1 MTHIKI
7 EERLTAQ
14 HGVVAHWQLVAD
26 GVPEG
31 AIRHGCSRL
40 REYHDG
46 VFVSGHAPITD
57 EQRLIAAGLTTPD
70 TRVHAWSAGWHY
82 GLRDR
87 DEHGVTVVRPG
98 SGGVRRIAPRWPG
111 DDERHGLCIR
121 RSAAMPDEDFTLH
134 ANGLHIATPARTVL
148 ELLALSRYEA
158 QRDRIVRDALRLRLC
173 SPAELHAIRKRHA
186 GGRGVARLA
195 GLLDRYGRLPA
206 DRAKSDAEILA
217 VDLLVQAGFPRPQIN
232 VLVVGEE
239 GDLVFTAA
247 RHIVELDSDGY
258 HPFPERDERKQR
270 IWEDA
275 GWSVGRCPT
284 DAVYHD
290 PLRLYEAARPAWSA
304 GRPWPFPALNVHPL
318 HP

>member
-1 MTHIKI
+1 MAHTKI
-7 EERLTAQ
+7 EERLAAQ
-14 HGVVAHWQLVAD
+14 QGVVARWQLVND
-26 GVPEG
+26 RVPAG

-46 VFVSGHAPITD
+46 VFLSGHAPITD

-70 TRVHAWSAGWHY
+70 TRVHAWSAAWHY

-87 DEHGVTVVRPG
+87 DNRAVTVVRPG
-98 SGGVRRIAPRWPG
+98 SGGVQEVPSRWSE
-111 DDERHGLCIR
+111 DDDRHGLCVR
-121 RSAAMPDEDFTLH
+121 RSNTMPTEDFTLRED
-134 ANGLHIATPARTVL
+134 GLRIATPARTVL
-148 ELLALSRYEA
+148 ELLALSRYEG

-173 SPAELHAIRKRHA
+173 SPAELHTIRERHA
-186 GGRGVARLA
+186 GRRGVARLA
-195 GLLDRYGRLPA
+195 TLLDRYGRLPA
-206 DRAKSDAEILA
+206 DRAKSDAELLA
-217 VDLLVQAGFPRPQIN
+217 VELLTEAGFPIPRVN

-247 RHIVELDSDGY
+247 RHILELDSDGY

-270 IWEDA
+270 IWQDA

-304 GRPWPFPALNVHPL
+304 GRPWPFPAPNVNPL
-318 HP
+318 QL